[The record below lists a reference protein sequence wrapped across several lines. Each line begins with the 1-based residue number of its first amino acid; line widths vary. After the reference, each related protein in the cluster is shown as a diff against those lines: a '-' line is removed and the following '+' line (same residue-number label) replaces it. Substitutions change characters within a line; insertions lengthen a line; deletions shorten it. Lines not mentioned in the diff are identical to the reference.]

1 MPGASLTELVSA
13 ALVRADDLER
23 LARGWARAAP
33 LVALVPAFGLKA
45 LPAPARGTLGVVF
58 GLAVMSQMPAL
69 SAVEKQTPW
78 ALVLGLEVLSGIP
91 LAIAT
96 AVPLWAATSAGGLI
110 GSLYAERDALDVQVV
125 PFRTGPT
132 GVLFSLLSSFLFLA
146 SGGAARCA
154 AALGSTT
161 LSGNV
166 LATSAARIAAGIALS
181 VHMAAPILV
190 SAVFLDTFGAL
201 LSRAATPAHIQTAVT
216 PLKTLGLLA
225 VLGVLFERISALM
238 L

>member
-1 MPGASLTELVSA
+1 
-13 ALVRADDLER
+13 
-23 LARGWARAAP
+23 
-33 LVALVPAFGLKA
+33 LVAIVPAFGLRA

-69 SAVEKQTPW
+69 SALEKQTPW
-78 ALVLGLEVLSGIP
+78 AVVLGLELLSGVP

-146 SGGAARCA
+146 SGGASRCA
-154 AALGSTT
+154 TALVATT
-161 LSGNV
+161 LAGNP
-166 LATSAARIAAGIALS
+166 LGAAAAQLAAGIALS
-181 VHMAAPILV
+181 VHLAAPLLV
-190 SAVFLDTFGAL
+190 SAVFLDTFSAL
-201 LSRAATPAHIQTAVT
+201 LSRAATPAHVQTAVT

-225 VLGVLFERISALM
+225 VLGILFERISVLM